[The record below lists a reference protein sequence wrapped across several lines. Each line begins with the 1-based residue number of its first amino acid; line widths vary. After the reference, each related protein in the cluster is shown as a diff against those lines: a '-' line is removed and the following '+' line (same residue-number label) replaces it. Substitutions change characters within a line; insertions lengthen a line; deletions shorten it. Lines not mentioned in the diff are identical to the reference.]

1 MNIYS
6 GAHMTHAGAT
16 QRDEATRLSM
26 QGKTVTESRGL
37 PKTATV
43 QSALLG
49 N

>member
-6 GAHMTHAGAT
+6 GVHMAHAGGT
-16 QRDEATRLSM
+16 QRDEATRSSM
-26 QGKTVTESRGL
+26 HSKTVTEGRGL